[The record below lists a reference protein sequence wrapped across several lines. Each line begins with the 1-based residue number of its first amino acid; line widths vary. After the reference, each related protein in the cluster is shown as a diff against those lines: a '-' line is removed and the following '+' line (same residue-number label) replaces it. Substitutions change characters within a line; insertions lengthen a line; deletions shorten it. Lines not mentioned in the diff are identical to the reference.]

1 MIPLIGIKGGQPAQ
15 LGPGDLVLLTASSLI
30 ATGYGLPNVPP
41 FSQLPNAGKPL
52 PNEYILDAS
61 EVSIARTAIQKF
73 NLIIDT
79 VLANPARA
87 GRTVKVDIY
96 SRLNEVKAHGLEIA
110 GVKFTTDFITGG
122 LFSLDGIHPSN
133 RGHGIIANEF
143 IKAINTKFGSN
154 IPYVDVMSLPGIQL
168 PTSSIAEGKYQIPKI
183 PAEAL
188 KGVVELFVSR

>member
-1 MIPLIGIKGGQPAQ
+1 GGQQAQ
-15 LGPGDLVLLTASSLI
+15 LRPGDLVLLPASSLI

-41 FSQLPNAGKPL
+41 FNQLPNAGKPL
-52 PNEYILDAS
+52 PDDVVLDAN
-61 EVSIARTAIQKF
+61 EVTVARNAVQKF

-79 VLANPARA
+79 VLANPTRA
-87 GRTVKVDIY
+87 GRVVKVDIY
-96 SRLNEVKAHGLEIA
+96 SRLNEVKATGLEIA

-122 LFSLDGIHPSN
+122 LFSLDGVHPSS

-168 PTSSIAEGKYQIPKI
+168 PTTSIAESKYQLPKI

-188 KGVVELFVSR
+188 EGIVDLFVSK